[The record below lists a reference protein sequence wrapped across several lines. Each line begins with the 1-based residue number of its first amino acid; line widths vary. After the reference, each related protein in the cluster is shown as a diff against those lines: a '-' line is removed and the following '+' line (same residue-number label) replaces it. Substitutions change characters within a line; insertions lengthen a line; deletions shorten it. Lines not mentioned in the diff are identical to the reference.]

1 MYKIVSKEQFS
12 EKVFRLRVEAP
23 LIAKAYRAG
32 NFVILRVGEKGERI
46 PLTIAHADTEKG
58 LITLVIQKVGL
69 SSSRL
74 CDLNEGDYVAFY
86 QGGEHH
92 FLRIVKIIT
101 VQLFATGG
109 CCVFQLICNITN
121 PRAVE
126 RLQACGVLSII
137 PDEELE
143 ESEGESE

>member
-32 NFVILRVGEKGERI
+32 NFVIVRIGEKGERI
-46 PLTIAHADTEKG
+46 PLTIAHADAERG

-74 CDLNEGDYVAFY
+74 CDLNEGDYIADVVGPLGQATHIEKV
-86 QGGEHH
+86 G
-92 FLRIVKIIT
+92 T
-101 VQLFATGG
+101 VV
-109 CCVFQLICNITN
+109 CCGD
-121 PRAVE
+121 R
-126 RLQACGVLSII
+126 
-137 PDEELE
+137 
-143 ESEGESE
+143 ESVV